1 MSIEN
6 SDENEFSDRPHESN
20 EIDELDLD
28 PEDEWLDLDTS
39 ESEDDI
45 SLVSNLFQQISQ
57 ETPASPNLTETPIEK
72 NEVKSTKPQQANSIG
87 IGLAIALGITS
98 VLGLIWTRFLP
109 QTTPVTTVPSASSVS
124 DTSKAENL
132 NGVDTP
138 KLSAIASQKFAKGDL
153 NGATAAVEILLDRN
167 ALVEAKQV
175 LSAISSG
182 QMDTAEI
189 SFLRG
194 RLIWQSLDDKSNTT
208 QIQQVQQLW
217 QNAVKKQPDSAL
229 YRNALGFAYYAQN
242 KLNEAINVWFEA
254 IALGEQSQLQLLTEP
269 AKKQVLNNYA
279 GIALALWRVSQTQP
293 PAKKQELLQQ
303 SINLGRKVI
312 IEAPTDFQPENL
324 SQDWMWSKT
333 AIQDWR
339 SFLQEKPAKTAR
351 LE

>member
-6 SDENEFSDRPHESN
+6 SDENEFGDRPHEA
-20 EIDELDLD
+20 DEELD

-45 SLVSNLFQQISQ
+45 SLVSSLFQEISQ
-57 ETPASPNLTETPIEK
+57 ETPVKQNITETPVEK
-72 NEVKSTKPQQANSIG
+72 TEATSTKPQPANSIG
-87 IGLAIALGITS
+87 IGLAIALAITS
-98 VLGLIWTRFLP
+98 IIGLIWTRFLP
-109 QTTPVTTVPSASSVS
+109 QTTPVTTIPSASTVS
-124 DTSKAENL
+124 DTPKTENL
-132 NGVDTP
+132 KDLDTP
-138 KLSAIASQKFAKGDL
+138 KLSAIASQKFAQGDL
-153 NGATAAVEILLDRN
+153 NGATAALEILLDRN
-167 ALVEAKQV
+167 ALTEAKQV
-175 LSAISSG
+175 LGAISSG

-194 RLIWQSLDDKSNTT
+194 RLIWQSLDEKSNPT

-217 QNAVKKQPDSAL
+217 QNAVKKQPDSAF

-242 KLNEAINVWFEA
+242 KLDEAINVWFEA

-269 AKKQVLNNYA
+269 TKKQVLNNYA
-279 GIALALWRVSQTQP
+279 GIALALWRVAQTQP

-303 SINLGRKVI
+303 SINLGKKVI

-333 AIQDWR
+333 AIQDWQ
-339 SFLQEKPAKTAR
+339 SFLQEKLAKTAR